1 MIARRSFIAMFAGA
15 VSLFATSAHSEM
27 QRPQNDVILEVSGKV
42 AVVNDAGKAAF
53 DRAMLM
59 GMPQKE
65 IRTTTA
71 WTDGVQVF
79 QGPLIRDVLNHV
91 QADGSTLRA
100 IALNDYAI
108 TIPTSDF
115 EKYDAILALLMN
127 GEEMSVR
134 EKGPIWIVYPRDEHR
149 ELQSAEYNE
158 KWIWQLNRIVVE

>member
-1 MIARRSFIAMFAGA
+1 MIARRSLIALFAGV
-15 VSLFATSAHSEM
+15 VSLFATSTYGEM
-27 QRPQNDVILEVSGKV
+27 QRPQNDVILEVSGKI
-42 AVVNDAGKAAF
+42 AVMNEGSKATF

-59 GMPQKE
+59 TLPQRE

-71 WTDGVQVF
+71 WTDGVQIF
-79 QGPLIRDVLNHV
+79 QGPLIRDVLKFV
-91 QADGSTLRA
+91 QADGSNLRA

-134 EKGPIWIVYPRDEHR
+134 EKGPIWIVYPRDQHN